1 MNRKIFTFADVLL
14 GAFIGFAIGLASF
27 SSMYAYNK
35 SKKAPTSLKMNDSQ
49 YLEALNLDN
58 YQATLKN
65 GVIYE
70 SAGEIESV
78 YESGNI
84 DKFSIQK

>member
-1 MNRKIFTFADVLL
+1 MNKKIFTFADVLL
-14 GAFIGFAIGLASF
+14 GAFIGFTIGLSVF
-27 SSMYAYNK
+27 CSIYIYHK
-35 SKKAPTSLKMNDSQ
+35 SKKAPTSLKMNDTQ

-65 GVIYE
+65 GFIYE
-70 SAGEIESV
+70 SADKIESV

>member
-1 MNRKIFTFADVLL
+1 
-14 GAFIGFAIGLASF
+14 
-27 SSMYAYNK
+27 MYIHHK
-35 SKKAPTSLKMNDSQ
+35 SKKANTSLKMNDTQ

-65 GVIYE
+65 GIIYE
-70 SAGEIESV
+70 IAGDIESV
-78 YESGNI
+78 YKIGRI

>member
-14 GAFIGFAIGLASF
+14 GAFIGFTIGLSVF
-27 SSMYAYNK
+27 SSMYINHK
-35 SKKAPTSLKMNDSQ
+35 SKKAPTSLKMNDTQ
-49 YLEALNLDN
+49 YLRALNLDN

-65 GVIYE
+65 GIIYE

-78 YESGNI
+78 YKSGNI

>member
-1 MNRKIFTFADVLL
+1 MNKKIFTFADVLL
-14 GAFIGFAIGLASF
+14 GAFIGFTIGLSVF
-27 SSMYAYNK
+27 SSMYIHHKA
-35 SKKAPTSLKMNDSQ
+35 KKAPTSLKINDTQ

-65 GVIYE
+65 GIIYE

-78 YESGNI
+78 YKSGRI

>member
-1 MNRKIFTFADVLL
+1 MNRKIFTFADLLL
-14 GAFIGFAIGLASF
+14 GAFIGFTIGLSVF
-27 SSMYAYNK
+27 CSIYIHHK
-35 SKKAPTSLKMNDSQ
+35 SKKAPTSFKMNEGQ
-49 YLEALNLDN
+49 YLRALNLDN

-70 SAGEIESV
+70 SAGDIESV

>member
-14 GAFIGFAIGLASF
+14 GAFIGFTIGLSVF
-27 SSMYAYNK
+27 SSMYIHHKA
-35 SKKAPTSLKMNDSQ
+35 KKAPTSLKINDTQ

-58 YQATLKN
+58 YQATQKN
-65 GVIYE
+65 GFIYE
-70 SAGEIESV
+70 SADKIESV
-78 YESGNI
+78 YKSGNI

>member
-14 GAFIGFAIGLASF
+14 GAFIGFTIGLSVFCSIYIYHKA
-27 SSMYAYNK
+27 
-35 SKKAPTSLKMNDSQ
+35 KKAPTSLKINDTQ

-65 GVIYE
+65 DVIYE
-70 SAGEIESV
+70 SADKIESV

>member
-1 MNRKIFTFADVLL
+1 MNKKIFTFADVLL
-14 GAFIGFAIGLASF
+14 GAFIGFTIGLSVFCSIYIYHKA
-27 SSMYAYNK
+27 
-35 SKKAPTSLKMNDSQ
+35 KKAPTSLKINDTQ

-58 YQATLKN
+58 YQATLN
-65 GVIYE
+65 NNVIYE
-70 SAGEIESV
+70 SADKIESV

>member
-1 MNRKIFTFADVLL
+1 M
-14 GAFIGFAIGLASF
+14 
-27 SSMYAYNK
+27 
-35 SKKAPTSLKMNDSQ
+35 SLKMNDTQ

-65 GVIYE
+65 NVIYE

-84 DKFSIQK
+84 DKFKIQK

>member
-14 GAFIGFAIGLASF
+14 GAFIGFTIGLSVF
-27 SSMYAYNK
+27 SSMYIHHK
-35 SKKAPTSLKMNDSQ
+35 SKKANTSLKMNDTQ

-65 GVIYE
+65 GIIYE
-70 SAGEIESV
+70 IAGDIESV
-78 YESGNI
+78 YKIGRI